1 MQRFRLKL
9 ISLAVITLLITG
21 CGTGTA
27 ARNLKTY
34 PAPVKPELGVK
45 KNGDVVTMTID
56 DFSGLTNYVISL
68 SGQLEK
74 CNNQASTWNE

>member
-34 PAPVKPELGVK
+34 PAPVKPELGAK

>member
-9 ISLAVITLLITG
+9 ISLAAITLLITG
-21 CGTGTA
+21 CVGTTE
-27 ARNLKTY
+27 RNLKTY

>member
-34 PAPVKPELGVK
+34 PTPVKPELGVK